1 MKLAKTMNSKN
12 EEKLPLEFCF
22 FDGKVNRTKDF
33 TTLTAS
39 CYNPFLQK
47 QVQLAVLECAKE
59 DEKNITR
66 FWKEFNEAYKEANK
80 TNAKFQPIGWVTNMV
95 LANFSGLQ
103 MIYGEEI
110 IDEIKECEFHYKQSV
125 NRSVHLVGKY
135 TFNIFHL
142 FHLMS

>member
-1 MKLAKTMNSKN
+1 M
-12 EEKLPLEFCF
+12 
-22 FDGKVNRTKDF
+22 
-33 TTLTAS
+33 
-39 CYNPFLQK
+39 
-47 QVQLAVLECAKE
+47 QLAVLECAKE

-142 FHLMS
+142 FHLIS

>member
-110 IDEIKECEFHYKQSV
+110 STKSRNVSFITSNLSIEAFTLWVSILLIYFICF
-125 NRSVHLVGKY
+125 
-135 TFNIFHL
+135 I
-142 FHLMS
+142 

>member
-1 MKLAKTMNSKN
+1 
-12 EEKLPLEFCF
+12 
-22 FDGKVNRTKDF
+22 
-33 TTLTAS
+33 
-39 CYNPFLQK
+39 
-47 QVQLAVLECAKE
+47 
-59 DEKNITR
+59 
-66 FWKEFNEAYKEANK
+66 
-80 TNAKFQPIGWVTNMV
+80 MV

-142 FHLMS
+142 FHLIS